1 MPPASDDVKGPGH
14 STRESARTGF
24 AGDASRGMVRR
35 RRAKNFACLTSLDDD
50 APLAP
55 PCRRRPVPIA
65 GLVFVSWAQTF
76 FGAAVVAV
84 PACSNSDA
92 GGITPITGIVVL
104 ADTLTAGHGCG
115 TGPGE
120 IFKYVVVVQIPGD
133 AGGQN
138 LNNDFIAAGAYDCFA
153 NGTFDNL
160 CTYGSSAST
169 SFSVSVFAFTAE
181 QWTGALEDGE
191 VTEAGAASGVVASA
205 IATAPTSE
213 CSRGFLAPLEL
224 LSTLR
229 ATANWFDHL
238 YRDPAVE
245 RPRHRLVRPA
255 PARSAVS

>member
-1 MPPASDDVKGPGH
+1 
-14 STRESARTGF
+14 
-24 AGDASRGMVRR
+24 VRR
-35 RRAKNFACLTSLDDD
+35 ILLVLRALTTTRLWLRRAVAVL
-50 APLAP
+50 
-55 PCRRRPVPIA
+55 VPIA

-138 LNNDFIAAGAYDCFA
+138 LNNDFIAAGAYDCFT

-213 CSRGFLAPLEL
+213 CSGGFLAPLEL

-229 ATANWFDHL
+229 ATANWSTTCTATQQSNVPVIASCGPL
-238 YRDPAVE
+238 QPAQ
-245 RPRHRLVRPA
+245 P
-255 PARSAVS
+255 